1 MGGWRLA
8 DDSNHPFQWKAV
20 VTVMANTVGV
30 APYALVLAASLWVVV
45 LVLLSGGCHLRGDE
59 GLNDVMSGWQQL
71 TVAVG
76 GVRAL
81 VQYQAAG
88 GHSRA
93 WGEARARLKVL
104 DGCVLV
110 L

>member
-1 MGGWRLA
+1 MTA
-8 DDSNHPFQWKAV
+8 
-20 VTVMANTVGV
+20 MANTVGV

-81 VQYQAAG
+81 VQHQAAG